1 MGWNSLLCGVCADT
15 SHACCVAV
23 PEGTE
28 PASAGGEDQCR
39 IKRRRSLLDRK
50 SFGSSYFKENF
61 TF

>member
-1 MGWNSLLCGVCADT
+1 MRVCADT

-28 PASAGGEDQCR
+28 SASAGGEDQCR
-39 IKRRRSLLDRK
+39 IKRRRSLLDRT

>member
-1 MGWNSLLCGVCADT
+1 MNGIMGNTIRIPVGWNSLLCGVCADT

-39 IKRRRSLLDRK
+39 IKRRRSL
-50 SFGSSYFKENF
+50 
-61 TF
+61 